1 MKLTA
6 NPYPAGS
13 DEYYMREAVQLAHR
27 GLGWTSPNPLVGC
40 VLVKDGTV
48 LARAAH
54 LHDGEEHAEVLAL
67 RQAGEAARGATCYV
81 NLEPCSHVGRQPACC
96 QQLAAAGVAC
106 VVYGCRD
113 ADQRTAGMAATL
125 LPELGIETREGV
137 LQEEC
142 EDFLDYYL
150 ENRRGGRPYMHLK
163 LALSLDG
170 KVACANGNSQWLSG
184 PESLGYAHYLRQKY
198 DAVLVG
204 YRTVLADNPRLT
216 VRPDVLAAYRPLDE
230 GTPARNPVPVI
241 LDPHLETLPR
251 LAKLHLWKAGGSF
264 REQLPRAIYVA
275 EKSCARTAGGLPPGV
290 EIIGLPKTGSGKLK
304 LGKLSRALAR
314 LGIRSVLVEGGA
326 RLAQEAIR
334 QQAVDKVSLVI
345 TPKLIGR
352 DGLEFTPLL
361 GCHSVEHCLR
371 LCHQQ
376 VDLLG
381 NDVVLSGKLNWWDY
395 HGSLAK
401 RSRKLRKQL
410 LRVASE
416 LRES

>member
-1 MKLTA
+1 
-6 NPYPAGS
+6 
-13 DEYYMREAVQLAHR
+13 
-27 GLGWTSPNPLVGC
+27 
-40 VLVKDGTV
+40 
-48 LARAAH
+48 
-54 LHDGEEHAEVLAL
+54 
-67 RQAGEAARGATCYV
+67 
-81 NLEPCSHVGRQPACC
+81 
-96 QQLAAAGVAC
+96 
-106 VVYGCRD
+106 
-113 ADQRTAGMAATL
+113 
-125 LPELGIETREGV
+125 
-137 LQEEC
+137 
-142 EDFLDYYL
+142 
-150 ENRRGGRPYMHLK
+150 MHLK

-216 VRPDVLAAYRPLDE
+216 VRPDVLAAYRSLDE

-241 LDPHLETLPR
+241 LDPRLQTLPR
-251 LAKLHLWKAGGSF
+251 LARLHLWKAGGSF

-275 EKSCARTAGGLPPGV
+275 EKRYARTAGELPPGV
-290 EIIGLPKTGSGKLK
+290 VIIGLPKDRSGELK
-304 LGKLSRALAR
+304 LGKLGRALAR

-352 DGLEFTPLL
+352 DGMGFAPLL

-371 LCHQQ
+371 LCRQQ
-376 VDLLG
+376 VEQLG
-381 NDVVLSGKLNWWDY
+381 NDVVFSGTLYWWDY
-395 HGSLAK
+395 HGSLAR

-410 LRVASE
+410 KRAASKPHQ
-416 LRES
+416 